1 MFFDLLL
8 VIALL
13 LLVSTIG
20 RVVVRSLAQEE
31 FSKMPVFWRLSTVS
45 GIVLGIVTL
54 LLTVAPE
61 HRSLGSIF
69 LADSRWAIS
78 LGELMWQ
85 TMSPLGLRA
94 DVYPENLAR
103 SPIGSALFYV
113 GMPILLGLYSL
124 ASFRLIAIGQR
135 KIRVMAAG
143 VIWILVTAWLLNSM
157 FSLMLWGIHHLN
169 FWIFFAAIVFIR
181 WPFVRLSFFRPGA
194 STSEGA
200 PRPR

>member
-20 RVVVRSLAQEE
+20 RVVVQSLAQEE

-69 LADSRWAIS
+69 LADSR
-78 LGELMWQ
+78 
-85 TMSPLGLRA
+85 
-94 DVYPENLAR
+94 
-103 SPIGSALFYV
+103 
-113 GMPILLGLYSL
+113 
-124 ASFRLIAIGQR
+124 
-135 KIRVMAAG
+135 
-143 VIWILVTAWLLNSM
+143 
-157 FSLMLWGIHHLN
+157 
-169 FWIFFAAIVFIR
+169 
-181 WPFVRLSFFRPGA
+181 
-194 STSEGA
+194 
-200 PRPR
+200 